1 MSAPVFICANAFG
14 PVFVKHHGH
23 ATAANLASRAGAAG
37 LEVRQELMTPADYP
51 LSSLKNVLDNLK
63 LGCTF
68 SAKVHVW
75 NYEHCDK
82 EGILKAFDIAEELGA
97 RLLKVSIGS
106 LPSDQSLSRD
116 ELESVAE
123 RLKQSPVRLVVE
135 NDQTPEGGDIAVMEK
150 ALELLAE
157 AGIDAG
163 LTFDT
168 GNWYWVGENPIDA
181 ARHLGSRVEY
191 VHCKSID
198 IVHDQP
204 RVCQPRAPHLAAW
217 STLWTAFKPNTLR
230 SIEFPLAQEDSPDL
244 NHNALIAS
252 AHEFIGRLCHY

>member
-51 LSSLKNVLDNLK
+51 LSSLKNVLDNLQ

-82 EGILKAFDIAEELGA
+82 EGLLKALEIAEELGA
-97 RLLKVSIGS
+97 RLLKVSIGA
-106 LPSDQSLSRD
+106 LPADPSLSRE
-116 ELESVAE
+116 ELETVAA
-123 RLKQSPVRLVVE
+123 RLKQSSVRLVIE
-135 NDQTPEGGDIAVMEK
+135 NDQTPEGGDIEVMEK
-150 ALELLAE
+150 ALALLAE
-157 AGIDAG
+157 AGIEAG

-181 ARHLGSRVEY
+181 ARQLGARVEY
-191 VHCKSID
+191 IHCKSID

-230 SIEFPLAQEDSPDL
+230 SIEFPLAQEDSIDL
-244 NHNALIAS
+244 NHNALVAS
-252 AHEFIGRLCHY
+252 AHEFIARLRHY